1 MEDKTKICC
10 LDVDKNIIDFL
21 SKEFDVYDGSL
32 GKKVKVDNRN
42 GNYQT
47 HLLLNADF
55 PYNLHEYDILIDEMY
70 KSTIIPYNR
79 QQHTRVNIT
88 GHKAYYLL
96 SSYPDTI
103 FNPIPFGCE
112 NLKNLLAQKQ
122 SKPILKIIFQDR
134 YDISEYVSE
143 NIANSRD
150 SHNYEYSNY
159 NHIANFIGKQLTGK
173 EVSLCDNKISK
184 TLFESFL
191 NKISYSQTYIQFND
205 ERFLPI
211 LKNQNG
217 DIISYIWKSENDI
230 TFMLP
235 QMNSN
240 DKLDFIKHLFN
251 EILYRDFSGYFPL
264 VEANAWIKNKE
275 YYLPDYENILKEK
288 EGNKK
293 RYEEIEKQL
302 DEQIIVNQQQYNFLH
317 KILTET
323 GTELVN
329 AIITYLTWLGFDNPI
344 SKDETNENGLLEEDI
359 QVDLGEN
366 GLLIIEVKG
375 IGGTS
380 KDAECSQINKIKFR
394 RCRERNKFDVYAL
407 YVANNERHL
416 PPLNRTIP
424 PFNTNQIQ
432 DAINEERGLL
442 YTWQLFNL
450 YFNIQNGFITKEV
463 AREKLLMHGLIDF
476 HQTFVEI
483 GKPYKYYGD
492 NKIVCLDIKNT
503 KIKVGDFLIYDVDG
517 RFYREEIIGIQQEKV
532 PLQEIS
538 HGKVGLEFAN
548 PIPNIEVAYIFNH
561 L

>member
-1 MEDKTKICC
+1 
-10 LDVDKNIIDFL
+10 
-21 SKEFDVYDGSL
+21 
-32 GKKVKVDNRN
+32 
-42 GNYQT
+42 
-47 HLLLNADF
+47 
-55 PYNLHEYDILIDEMY
+55 MY
-70 KSTIIPYNR
+70 KPTIIPYNR

-150 SHNYEYSNY
+150 SHNYVYSNY

-302 DEQIIVNQQQYNFLH
+302 EEQIIVNQQQYNFLH

-359 QVDLGEN
+359 QVNLGEN

-380 KDAECSQINKIKFR
+380 KDSECSQIHKIKFR
-394 RCRERNKFDVYAL
+394 RCEERGKFDVHAL
-407 YVANNERHL
+407 YIVNNQRHIE
-416 PPLNRTIP
+416 PLKRNIP
-424 PFNTNQIQ
+424 PFNQNQIK
-432 DAINEERGLL
+432 DAIKDKRGML

-450 YFNIQNGFITKEV
+450 YFNMT
-463 AREKLLMHGLIDF
+463 LL
-476 HQTFVEI
+476 Q
-483 GKPYKYYGD
+483 
-492 NKIVCLDIKNT
+492 
-503 KIKVGDFLIYDVDG
+503 
-517 RFYREEIIGIQQEKV
+517 R
-532 PLQEIS
+532 
-538 HGKVGLEFAN
+538 
-548 PIPNIEVAYIFNH
+548 
-561 L
+561 